1 MEYIGLDAHKSQWT
15 FCVLDENG
23 KKVLTKTVHGDWPVL
38 LEALK
43 TIRRPFKICFEA
55 SSGAG
60 FLHDTLKKVAAEVIV
75 ANPNKLAL
83 IYAAKR
89 KNDRLDAEHLAKL
102 VFLDLVPRVH
112 IPKSDVRAWRSLI
125 EYRRRLMGGR
135 TTIKNR
141 LRALLRGSGKI
152 AATPS
157 LWSRAGLAWLAAEPF
172 DQPMD
177 AVHRDLL
184 LSELTESNDKIRQVT
199 RALDQISSV
208 NSNVTLLMTIPG
220 VGIRTAEAFVAYIDE
235 AKRFS
240 KTKTIGSYLG
250 IVPTQDQS
258 STMNH
263 LGRITRQGPSV
274 VRWLLTEA
282 AWEGVRRS
290 PQIRAFYERIRRNDP
305 KRGKIAAVATAHYLA
320 RVMLAMM
327 QSGEVWR
334 EKTPEATV
342 SQAERKAS

>member
-1 MEYIGLDAHKSQWT
+1 MQYIGLDAHKSQWT

-23 KKVLTKTVHGDWPVL
+23 KKVLTKTVHGEWP
-38 LEALK
+38 
-43 TIRRPFKICFEA
+43 PFKICFEA
-55 SSGAG
+55 SCGAG
-60 FLHDTLKKVAAEVIV
+60 FLYDTLKKVAAEVLV

-83 IYAAKR
+83 IYAVKR

-102 VFLDLVPRVH
+102 LFLELVPRVH
-112 IPKSDVRAWRSLI
+112 IPKSEIRAWRSLI

-152 AATPS
+152 VPTPS
-157 LWSRAGLAWLAAEPF
+157 LWSRAGLEWLASEPF

-177 AVHRDLL
+177 RVHRDMLV
-184 LSELTESNDKIRQVT
+184 SELKEANEKIRQVT
-199 RALDQISSV
+199 KELDKISG
-208 NSNVTLLMTIPG
+208 SNPFVTLLMTIPG

-258 STMNH
+258 STTNH
-263 LGRITRQGPSV
+263 LGRITRQGPSA

-305 KRGKIAAVATAHYLA
+305 QRNKIAAVATAHYLS

-327 QSGEVWR
+327 QSGETWR
-334 EKTPEATV
+334 ETSNATTGV
-342 SQAERKAS
+342 DETRKAS

>member
-1 MEYIGLDAHKSQWT
+1 MQYIGLDAHKSQWT

-23 KKVLTKTVHGDWPVL
+23 KKVVTKTVHGEWPML
-38 LEALK
+38 MKALE
-43 TIRRPFKICFEA
+43 TIERPFKICFEA
-55 SSGAG
+55 SCGAG
-60 FLHDTLKKVAAEVIV
+60 FLHDQLKKIAVDVMV

-89 KNDRLDAEHLAKL
+89 KNDRLDAERLAKL
-102 VFLDLVPRVH
+102 LYLELVPKVH
-112 IPKSDVRAWRSLI
+112 IPKSEIRAWRSLI

-135 TTIKNR
+135 TMIKNR
-141 LRALLRGSGKI
+141 IRALLRGAGKSF
-152 AATPS
+152 TGS
-157 LWSRAGLAWLAAEPF
+157 LWTRAGLAWLSAEKF
-172 DQPMD
+172 DQPID
-177 AVHRDLL
+177 AVHRDMLV
-184 LSELTESNDKIRQVT
+184 SELTEANEKIRKVT
-199 RALDQISSV
+199 KELDRMSEK
-208 NSNVTLLMTIPG
+208 NPNVKLVMTIPG

-250 IVPTQDQS
+250 LVPTQDQS
-258 STMNH
+258 CDKNH

-282 AWEGVRRS
+282 AWEGIRRS

-305 KRGKIAAVATAHYLA
+305 QRNKIAAVATAHYLA

-327 QSGEVWR
+327 QSGEVWQ
-334 EKTPEATV
+334 EKMPTPDPK
-342 SQAERKAS
+342 RKAS